1 MKAMIV
7 NRVGDVGIALAIF
20 TTYAVFKTIDFNTIF
35 SIVHLFQNETI
46 VFFNFNIHAISL
58 ISILLF
64 IGAVGK
70 SAQLGLHT

>member
-35 SIVHLFQNETI
+35 SIVHLFKDETI
-46 VFFNFNIHAISL
+46 VFFNCNINAISL

-64 IGAVGK
+64 IGAIGK